1 MLRAVGAALLFGIV
15 TRDFW
20 LAGPSVQ
27 RMAPLAAILA
37 LIGMAG
43 LALALSSWLG
53 DRLLA
58 GEVER

>member
-1 MLRAVGAALLFGIV
+1 
-15 TRDFW
+15 
-20 LAGPSVQ
+20 
-27 RMAPLAAILA
+27 MAPLAAILA